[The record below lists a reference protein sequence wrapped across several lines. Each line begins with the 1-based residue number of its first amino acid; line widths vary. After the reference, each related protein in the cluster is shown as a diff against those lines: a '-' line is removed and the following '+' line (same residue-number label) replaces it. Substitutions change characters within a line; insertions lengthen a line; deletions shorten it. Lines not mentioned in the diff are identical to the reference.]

1 MDNKITGGV
10 EQKDNSAFLFGQG
23 GIVCFFNVIID
34 CFDVGNPVLLSAFSS
49 IFLMIVHT
57 GCQLFPAVGKCT
69 NSFEKDICA
78 FVEKGCVG

>member
-23 GIVCFFNVIID
+23 GTVCFFNVIID

-49 IFLMIVHT
+49 IFLMIVPHW
-57 GCQLFPAVGKCT
+57 LSAVPSCRKIH
-69 NSFEKDICA
+69 E
-78 FVEKGCVG
+78 

>member
-49 IFLMIVHT
+49 IFLMIVPHWLSAAPS
-57 GCQLFPAVGKCT
+57 CRKMH
-69 NSFEKDICA
+69 E
-78 FVEKGCVG
+78 

>member
-23 GIVCFFNVIID
+23 GTVCFFNVIID

-49 IFLMIVHT
+49 IFLMIVPHW
-57 GCQLFPAVGKCT
+57 LSAVPRCR
-69 NSFEKDICA
+69 EMH
-78 FVEKGCVG
+78 E